1 MTNDSEIQPNPSKPA
16 HKPLSRLA
24 LGVLAFA
31 ILVTVIGVMAGFGS
45 RWGLWNFRTG
55 FSMLRWAAYGG
66 ILTIALG
73 AVALYRAR
81 PNGPRRGLAAA
92 AAALLLGLLVVG
104 VPWLNQRAAA
114 GAPPIHDITTDTE
127 NPPPFVAVAPL
138 RADAPNPVEYG
149 GEETAVQQRRAFP
162 EIRPVI
168 LDLPADRAFQ
178 RALDAAAAQGWE
190 IVDANPADGRIEAT
204 DRTFW
209 FGFYDDV
216 VIRLTPLDGRT
227 VLDVRSKSRIG
238 RGDMGTNARRVRE
251 YIAGVVG

>member
-1 MTNDSEIQPNPSKPA
+1 MNEDSEIQPNPSKPA
-16 HKPLSRLA
+16 RKPPSRLA
-24 LGVLAFA
+24 LGVLTFA
-31 ILVTVIGVMAGFGS
+31 ILVTLVAVMSGFGS

-66 ILTIALG
+66 ILTIMIG

-81 PNGPRRGLAAA
+81 PNGPRRGFTAA
-92 AAALLLGLLVVG
+92 AAALVLGLLVVG

-127 NPPPFVAVAPL
+127 NPPSFVAVAPL

-149 GEETAVQQRRAFP
+149 GQEVAVQQRRAFP

-178 RALDAAAAQGWE
+178 RALDAASAQGWQ

-216 VIRLTPLDGRT
+216 VVRLTPLDGRT

-251 YIAGVVG
+251 YIADVTG